1 MALQWVDRHRPTSLN
16 ELSFH
21 SDLSQRL
28 GTLAS
33 DGDFPHLLVY
43 GPSGSGKKTRI
54 NCVIKELFGE
64 GVEKIKV
71 EERLFQTPSNKKL
84 PFYTVSSIYHLEMTP
99 SEVGFSDRV
108 VIQDLLKEIAQ
119 TPQLDSNAKH
129 QFKVVVINE
138 ADALSHDAQAA
149 LRRTMEKYMANLRV
163 ILCCNSSSKII
174 SPIRSRCLLVRVGA
188 PSVAEVM
195 KVLHIFS
202 NKENFVLSSAVAE
215 KIAEESDGNLRKA
228 ILMLESLKFTSGND
242 YPRADTIVKLDWE
255 VYISDIAKA
264 IIANQSET
272 NLESIRKMFYQLIFS
287 CIEPSLIIK
296 TLAFELVKYI
306 EHEDVKCQIILE
318 AADCEHR
325 LHLGQKKIFY
335 LEAFAIKTMHIYKW

>member
-1 MALQWVDRHRPTSLN
+1 MVLQWVDKHRPTSLN
-16 ELSFH
+16 ELNFH
-21 SDLSQRL
+21 NDLSQRL
-28 GTLAS
+28 KTLAS

-71 EERLFQTPSNKKL
+71 DERIFQTSLSTRKQE
-84 PFYTVSSIYHLEMTP
+84 FHTVSSIYHLEMTP
-99 SEVGFSDRV
+99 SEVGNFDRV

-119 TPQLDSNAKH
+119 TPQLDFNAKH

-138 ADALSHDAQAA
+138 ADSMSHDAQAA
-149 LRRTMEKYMANLRV
+149 LRRTMEKYMANLRI

-174 SPIRSRCLLVRVGA
+174 SPIRSRCLLVRVGS
-188 PSVAEVM
+188 PSTDEV
-195 KVLHIFS
+195 KKILHIFS
-202 NKENFVLSSAVAE
+202 KKENFPLSSIVAQ

-228 ILMLESLKFTSGND
+228 ILMLESLKFTSGTD
-242 YPRADTIVKLDWE
+242 FPKADAIIKLDWE
-255 VYISDIAKA
+255 
-264 IIANQSET
+264 
-272 NLESIRKMFYQLIFS
+272 
-287 CIEPSLIIK
+287 

-306 EHEDVKCQIILE
+306 EHENVKCQIILE
-318 AADCEHR
+318 AANYVKIIYQYMVLIFIHEKHALIIGYLFQEHQ
-325 LHLGQKKIFY
+325 LHLGQKAIFY